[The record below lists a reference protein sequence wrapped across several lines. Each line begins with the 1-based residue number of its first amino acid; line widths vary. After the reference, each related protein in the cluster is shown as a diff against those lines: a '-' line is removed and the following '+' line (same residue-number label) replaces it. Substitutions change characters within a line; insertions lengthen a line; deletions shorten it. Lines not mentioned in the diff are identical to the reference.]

1 MLPSHQLLEF
11 ATVASNPSMASSSS
25 SGPLKPV
32 ADLPS
37 SCSPAS
43 HHPLQFI
50 TNVGLAAS
58 HAESKVSPCRQAD
71 GSPSAE
77 VMGPEVSL
85 PEDIIWKIHALMPI
99 QDAARAA
106 CLSHDFL
113 HSWRCYPKL
122 IFDMRALG
130 KQTRDFINIVD
141 HIMRNHSGVGVK
153 TFKLQTRDEFTV
165 HPSYLDRWLQ
175 VAITPGIKE
184 FTLGLPINSK
194 LKYNFPG
201 SLLSPEAAHSIQY
214 FHITSCA
221 FHSVGKV
228 GRLSGLKTLCLHD
241 VGITGE
247 ELYLLLSNSFLL
259 EHLDLESCYDIHCL
273 KIPHFWSKLNIL
285 EVQCCKMLQMIECSA
300 PNLSTFN
307 YDGPLIHISLGGSLQ
322 VKKMQMTCA
331 IVPILLHY
339 ASAKLLSIAPNVQ
352 TLFLHSLY
360 ETVNTPVVLGKFLH
374 LKYLEIKLF
383 MPSRSPGYD
392 FCSLVSFLDAS
403 PTLKTFVLRVEAP
416 TMEGGLIPGV
426 NIGED
431 SSLASCLP
439 KHRHRKLKSVIITG
453 FCPWKTMIELTRCI
467 LDYATSLKHL
477 TLDTTSGY
485 HRRRWGN
492 CFPLGRDTIMEA
504 RKAIAAIKTYIEGK
518 VPPKIKFKVL
528 EPCNCNKCQEC

>member
-1 MLPSHQLLEF
+1 
-11 ATVASNPSMASSSS
+11 
-25 SGPLKPV
+25 
-32 ADLPS
+32 
-37 SCSPAS
+37 
-43 HHPLQFI
+43 
-50 TNVGLAAS
+50 
-58 HAESKVSPCRQAD
+58 
-71 GSPSAE
+71 
-77 VMGPEVSL
+77 MGPEVSL

-331 IVPILLHY
+331 IVPNLLHY

-518 VPPKIKFKVL
+518 VPSKIKFKVL